1 MTYDNEAD
9 KTPSRPTRLFSG
21 TAICLLDMAQT
32 AKAIAH
38 AIDRG
43 NAHTRAAFGR
53 QLIDLGREFVE
64 MGKALTD
71 ATTKIT
77 GPGGKA

>member
-1 MTYDNEAD
+1 MTRDNESD
-9 KTPSRPTRLFSG
+9 KTPSHPTRLFSG

-43 NAHTRAAFGR
+43 NVLTRAAFGR

-64 MGKALTD
+64 MGKALTGA
-71 ATTKIT
+71 ATRTT